1 MMVRPTILIDMRKHR
16 IRIHKHTLQAI
27 GDPDFVML
35 IINPIEYTLG
45 IKYGVPDDKLALRI
59 RKSTLRNDYELYST
73 PLMAALHQL
82 CPEWKERELPAGRGT
97 HCRREHGCLF
107 HEGLYCGG
115 TLKGVCPWNCNY
127 IH

>member
-27 GDPDFVML
+27 GNPDLVML

-82 CPEWKERELPAGRGT
+82 CPEWKERENYRLEGELIATENMAVFSMRDYT
-97 HCRREHGCLF
+97 VVEH
-107 HEGLYCGG
+107 
-115 TLKGVCPWNCNY
+115 
-127 IH
+127 